1 MGGARMARR
10 MYCEYRRGGSH
21 GPQSPSRSDAA
32 SRRSLLVGPSDR
44 VEMVL
49 RLLESSPD
57 AEFKPVG
64 ILDDSGSY
72 VRMKLRGV
80 PILGATDALE
90 LVVNEMEAKGARP
103 DCLILTEAA
112 DRLRG
117 SGMLRLVKQAEK
129 LGLKVACLPGLADF
143 EHGRAGE
150 LDLRFIDMA
159 ELLGRPPTK
168 IGRAHV

>member
-90 LVVNEMEAKGARP
+90 LVV
-103 DCLILTEAA
+103 
-112 DRLRG
+112 
-117 SGMLRLVKQAEK
+117 
-129 LGLKVACLPGLADF
+129 
-143 EHGRAGE
+143 
-150 LDLRFIDMA
+150 
-159 ELLGRPPTK
+159 K
-168 IGRAHV
+168 IGRASCRARVCQYV